1 MLRGVS
7 LFVSELVTKPPRDE
21 APYTG
26 ASAFAHKG
34 GIHIHAVGRNPRT
47 YEHLDPAIVGN
58 RRRIVVSDQSG
69 LSTVRWK
76 AEGYGFKFGKNDERG
91 RRILSELKRLEQAG
105 YHFEG
110 AEASFELVVQR
121 VAKGYRQPFE
131 LVDFRVAVQQSAEG
145 VPVSEAT
152 LKVRVG
158 DQVEHTVAEGD
169 GPVNALDRAL
179 RKALGRFYPELKEVH
194 LADYKVR
201 VINPQA
207 STAAKVRV
215 QIESTDGKDV
225 WSTVGV
231 SENIIE
237 ASWQA
242 LADSVAYKLLRLRRG
257 RAPAARRRR
266 K

>member
-1 MLRGVS
+1 
-7 LFVSELVTKPPRDE
+7 
-21 APYTG
+21 
-26 ASAFAHKG
+26 
-34 GIHIHAVGRNPRT
+34 
-47 YEHLDPAIVGN
+47 
-58 RRRIVVSDQSG
+58 
-69 LSTVRWK
+69 
-76 AEGYGFKFGKNDERG
+76 
-91 RRILSELKRLEQAG
+91 
-105 YHFEG
+105 
-110 AEASFELVVQR
+110 
-121 VAKGYRQPFE
+121 
-131 LVDFRVAVQQSAEG
+131 
-145 VPVSEAT
+145 VSEAT

-158 DQVEHTVAEGD
+158 SQIEHTAAEGD

-179 RKALGRFYPELKEVH
+179 RKALARFYPELREVH
-194 LADYKVR
+194 LADYRVR

-242 LADSVAYKLLRLRRG
+242 LADSVAYKLLHTRHRR
-257 RAPAARRRR
+257 AAGGRRRR